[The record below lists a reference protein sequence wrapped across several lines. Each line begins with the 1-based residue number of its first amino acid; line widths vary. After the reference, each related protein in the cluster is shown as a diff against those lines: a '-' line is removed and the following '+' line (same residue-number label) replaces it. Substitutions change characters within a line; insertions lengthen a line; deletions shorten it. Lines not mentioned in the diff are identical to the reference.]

1 MKFIFFIV
9 FIPTILSLSYN
20 DVTIDSD
27 DACWSNENNSTIE
40 KKYAILVKFSSRIAY
55 GKDNCSVH
63 ITNPWLRNM
72 QNGFG
77 LFLSQEMDCS
87 STLIVDCL
95 PDATLIN
102 QTKPLPVQFTC
113 HTSANKITMP
123 CSSISLT
130 FKRNLKM
137 SEIKKTTLVQVVALA
152 KKPCLDDDIFF
163 QCPKDYPNSCIDRTL
178 KCNGRS
184 ECPSGDDEHNCHVTS
199 DNGFSII
206 AFCLIILAVLFL
218 ICVLSTVCICC
229 CCRAAFN
236 RIIRRF
242 RSSQGNKSSQKDI
255 TRTTGEDAVLMKELT
270 ASTAAVEV
278 SSQQR
283 IEPAPLIIDSTK
295 PIYPRLE

>member
-184 ECPSGDDEHNCHVTS
+184 ECPSGDDEHNCHV
-199 DNGFSII
+199 
-206 AFCLIILAVLFL
+206 
-218 ICVLSTVCICC
+218 CICC

-270 ASTAAVEV
+270 ASTGAVEV